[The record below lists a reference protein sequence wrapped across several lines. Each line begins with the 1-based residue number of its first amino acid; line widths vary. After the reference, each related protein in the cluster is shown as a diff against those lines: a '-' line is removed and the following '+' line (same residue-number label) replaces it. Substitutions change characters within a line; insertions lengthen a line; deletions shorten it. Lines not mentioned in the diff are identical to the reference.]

1 MRWLVHLDPVE
12 FEAVA
17 GAHLRAAPLVNQM
30 PLGVLATLRTDPAR
44 YPVVRLRSVS
54 RDGACVGVLVH
65 TPPWNPTLSAADPD
79 VAALMGG
86 AYAAETYDL
95 FGVFGEEE
103 AANAF
108 AEAAVT
114 GSGQHAELEGRMGLF
129 ELRQVNPVP
138 AVPGRMRLAD
148 AADARLLQAWGEA
161 FHAEAVPHDPPPTA
175 DTGVRYATNGRVH
188 LWLSAEGTPVSFAAF
203 GREIEGFVSV
213 GPVYTPPEARG
224 HGYATA
230 LVAAMSRQALASGR
244 HGCTLFTDLANP
256 ISNAIYEK
264 IGYRRVGTMARV
276 RFVEG

>member
-1 MRWLVHLDPVE
+1 MRWLVHLDPDE

-17 GAHLRAAPLVNQM
+17 GAHLRADPLVNQM
-30 PLGVLATLRTDPAR
+30 PLGVLATMRTDPSR

-54 RDGACVGVLVH
+54 RDGHCVGVLVH
-65 TPPWNPTLSAADPD
+65 TPPWNPTISGTEED

-86 AYAAETYDL
+86 AYAAETHDL
-95 FGVFGEEE
+95 FGVFGPE
-103 AANAF
+103 AAASAF

-114 GSGQHAELEGRMGLF
+114 GSDEHAEIEGRMGLY
-129 ELRQVNPVP
+129 ELREVSPVP
-138 AVPGRMRLAD
+138 EAPGRMRLANG
-148 AADARLLQAWGEA
+148 ADATLLQSWGEA
-161 FHAEAVPHDPPPTA
+161 FHAEAVPNDPPPTSS
-175 DTGVRYATNGRVH
+175 TGIRYASSGRVH
-188 LWLSAEGTPVSFAAF
+188 LWLSPEDKPVSFAAF

-244 HGCTLFTDLANP
+244 RGCTLFTDLANP
-256 ISNAIYEK
+256 VSNAIYEK

-276 RFVEG
+276 RFVDG